1 MISSV
6 RCSPAQRGLCQVS
19 GEARWGQSLGDLG
32 QGADPDPPGG
42 VQHVGPADGY
52 QGEGE
57 QGGERLPR
65 LHLVVQQR
73 KSAVLSSGNK
83 VRVFSSIAPDL
94 KHHLFSRLATEE
106 DKLLSKAFP
115 VLRLL
120 LKYFEGNPV
129 NADKDLRMSDL
140 EDDLETSPGWLG
152 CNSKCLI

>member
-1 MISSV
+1 M
-6 RCSPAQRGLCQVS
+6 
-19 GEARWGQSLGDLG
+19 GDLG

-42 VQHVGPADGY
+42 VQHVGPADGD

-73 KSAVLSSGNK
+73 KSAILSSGNQ
-83 VRVFSSIAPDL
+83 VRSLFTELIV
-94 KHHLFSRLATEE
+94 KHHLLSRLATEE
-106 DKLLSKAFP
+106 DKVLTKAFP

-129 NADKDLRMSDL
+129 NADRDLRMSDL

-152 CNSKCLI
+152 YNCECLI